1 MSKHWRTSSYSSGGN
16 CVEVSLPA
24 WRKSTRSDSGN
35 CVEVAF
41 DERPTSLHNPH
52 VLVRDSKDPYGP
64 VLVFTAQ
71 EWAAFLAGARDG
83 EFDLERA
90 HG

>member
-1 MSKHWRTSSYSSGGN
+1 MSEHWRISTRSGGN
-16 CVEVSLPA
+16 SCVEVSLPQ
-24 WRKSTRSDSGN
+24 WRRSTHSSDGA

-41 DERPTSLHNPH
+41 DQRPTSLHNPH
-52 VLVRDSKDPYGP
+52 VLVRDSKDPHGP
-64 VLVFTAQ
+64 VLMFTAQ

-90 HG
+90 